1 MSFSKRRAI
10 LPERPDLILII
21 TDQERATQNFPS
33 NWESDNLKTMM
44 FLKENG
50 FSFDRAFCNSCMCS
64 PSRTTL
70 FTGTYPAQ
78 HGVTQTLTW
87 GGRYSDA
94 ETTLDPSLFNMAR
107 MLQQEGYDVQYRGK
121 WHLSKGDTEND
132 LSSSQIA
139 LTGFQG
145 WIAPDAGEDVKPE
158 NFGGGFANHDEKY
171 IKQGIEYLKRI
182 RKERE
187 NGAKRTPY
195 CLVISLVNPHDVLAY
210 PDGVDYGYTE
220 KDWSSR
226 EIHLPISVEED
237 LLKNKKP
244 MAQFQIMKA
253 AGKLLGP
260 LPTREDKLN
269 YINFY
274 GHTLKKID
282 SQIGEFIDELYAI
295 SKTGKKL
302 ADDALVIRLSDHGEM
317 GMAHGGM
324 RQKAF
329 NVYEQTLRVPMVI
342 SNPILF
348 PSGKNSKDVIK
359 SSDHLASLIDIMPT
373 IASLVNIK
381 HPARSLQGVNLVP
394 IMEDDTSVQ
403 DSIMFTFDDTKAS
416 SADVAS
422 AVLAANRIRC
432 IRTKKWKYAYY
443 FHALGSYPT
452 EYELYNLVEDPNE
465 MHNLAYND
473 GPIIT
478 KVKEDLASQ
487 LQASE
492 AHLLKRR
499 TVTVPQDN

>member
-1 MSFSKRRAI
+1 MSFSKRRAV
-10 LPERPDLILII
+10 LPEQPDLILII
-21 TDQERATQNFPS
+21 TDQERATQNFPPH
-33 NWESDNLKTMM
+33 WESENLKTMT

-64 PSRTTL
+64 PSRSTL

-107 MLQQEGYDVQYRGK
+107 MLQQEGYNTQYRGK
-121 WHLSKGDTEND
+121 WHLNKGDTEND

-145 WIAPDAGEDVKPE
+145 WVAPDAGEDVKPE

-171 IKQGIEYLKRI
+171 ISQGIEFLKRI
-182 RKERE
+182 REERE
-187 NGAKRTPY
+187 TGQKRVPF

-210 PDGVDYGYTE
+210 PNGVDYGYSE

-226 EIHLPISVEED
+226 DIHLPISVEEE

-244 MAQFQIMKA
+244 MAQFQIVKA
-253 AGKLLGP
+253 ANKLLGP
-260 LPTREDKLN
+260 LPDRDDKLN

-274 GHTLKKID
+274 GHALKKID
-282 SQIGEFIDELYAI
+282 SQIGQFIDELYAT
-295 SKTGKKL
+295 SASGKKL
-302 ADDALVIRLSDHGEM
+302 AHEALVIRLSDHGEM
-317 GMAHGGM
+317 GLAHGGM

-348 PSGKNSKDVIK
+348 PENSIKPILK
-359 SSDHLASLIDIMPT
+359 SSDNLASLIDIMPT

-381 HPARSLQGVNLVP
+381 NPARSLQGTNLVP
-394 IMEDDTSVQ
+394 IMEDNTAVQ

-432 IRTKKWKYAYY
+432 IRTKEWKYAYY

-452 EYELYNLVEDPNE
+452 EYELYNLKEDPNE
-465 MHNLAYND
+465 MHNLAYDN

-478 KVKEDLASQ
+478 KIKEELASK

-492 AHLLKRR
+492 EHLLKRK
-499 TVTVPQDN
+499 TLTIPEQS

>member
-1 MSFSKRRAI
+1 MSFSKRRAV
-10 LPERPDLILII
+10 LPEQPDLILII
-21 TDQERATQNFPS
+21 TDQERATQNFPPD
-33 NWESDNLKTMM
+33 WESENLKTMT

-64 PSRTTL
+64 PSRSTL

-107 MLQQEGYDVQYRGK
+107 MLQQEGYNTQYRGK
-121 WHLSKGDTEND
+121 WHLNKGDTEND

-145 WIAPDAGEDVKPE
+145 WVAPDAGEDVKPE

-171 IKQGIEYLKRI
+171 ISQGIEFLKRV
-182 RKERE
+182 REERE
-187 NGAKRTPY
+187 AGQKRVPF

-210 PDGVDYGYTE
+210 PNGVDYGYSE

-226 EIHLPISVEED
+226 DIHLPISVEEE

-244 MAQFQIMKA
+244 MAQFQIVKA
-253 AGKLLGP
+253 ANKLLGA
-260 LPTREDKLN
+260 LPDRDDKLN

-274 GHTLKKID
+274 GYALKKID
-282 SQIGEFIDELYAI
+282 TQIGQFIDALYAT
-295 SKTGKKL
+295 SASGKKL
-302 ADDALVIRLSDHGEM
+302 ADEALVIRLSDHGEM
-317 GMAHGGM
+317 GLAHGGM

-348 PSGKNSKDVIK
+348 PENSIKPILK
-359 SSDHLASLIDIMPT
+359 SSDNLASLIDIMPT

-381 HPARSLQGVNLVP
+381 NPARSLQGTNLVP
-394 IMEDDTSVQ
+394 IMEDNTAVQ

-416 SADVAS
+416 SADVPS

-432 IRTKKWKYAYY
+432 IRTKEWKYAYY

-452 EYELYNLVEDPNE
+452 EYELYNLKEDPDEIN
-465 MHNLAYND
+465 NLAYDN

-478 KVKEDLASQ
+478 KIKEELASK

-492 AHLLKRR
+492 EHLLKRK
-499 TVTVPQDN
+499 TLTIPEHS